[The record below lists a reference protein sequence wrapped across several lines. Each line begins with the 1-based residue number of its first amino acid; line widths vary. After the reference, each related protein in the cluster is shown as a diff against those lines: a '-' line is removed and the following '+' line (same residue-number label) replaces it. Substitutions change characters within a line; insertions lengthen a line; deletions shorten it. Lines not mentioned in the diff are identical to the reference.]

1 MLDLLLRSRENYPDI
16 LLEAKILYM
25 GWDPSHTS
33 GLIHWLPSPGPLSE
47 DTHHWALQTWSRCT
61 RKMRLSGQQDLVGW
75 PVCLH
80 HKYKKLPLS
89 YRGGWG
95 RALCPERA
103 EHSVLVW
110 AMTTL
115 PSPRWHHTGR
125 GKNVT
130 IALGM
135 NVCAMVM
142 LRQEL
147 PSAVGGG
154 VSLRCREYRFDT
166 VIKYWSGWRD
176 TSAWKVLSAQTFGL
190 EFSPLSPL

>member
-1 MLDLLLRSRENYPDI
+1 MFDLLLRSRENYPDI

-25 GWDPSHTS
+25 GWGPSHTS

-47 DTHHWALQTWSRCT
+47 DTHHWALQIWSRCT
-61 RKMRLSGQQDLVGW
+61 RKMRLSGQQDLVRW

-80 HKYKKLPLS
+80 HKYKKLPMS

-125 GKNVT
+125 DKNVT

-142 LRQEL
+142 PRQEQ
-147 PSAVGGG
+147 PSAVGRRSPWDAENTGLTPWLNTG
-154 VSLRCREYRFDT
+154 VAGEICQPGKFFLH
-166 VIKYWSGWRD
+166 KHLG
-176 TSAWKVLSAQTFGL
+176 
-190 EFSPLSPL
+190 